1 MAVRRDLSRGKE
13 PPVKI
18 RTGKTLGAQARA
30 ESRWLSPSLPL
41 VSDPN
46 ATLAEFVVDAGLEEF
61 GRLVEEEVS
70 KLAGPRGKKR
80 PEREASRWGR
90 RPARFPLG
98 GRTITLEVQRVRRQT
113 GGEMTLTSVARFQ
126 SGDVLA
132 ERVVKQILSNV
143 STRGY
148 EGTLEPAPQGVKTA
162 GASKSA
168 ANRRFVAATQARVK
182 TELARSLEELS
193 PVALFLDGINISGS
207 SIIVA
212 IGVEADGK
220 KNVLGLRLGS
230 TENAVLC
237 ADLLQELLGRGLHVD
252 GPILCVIDG
261 GKGLRKAI
269 TDVFGDRAVLQRCQ
283 LHKMR
288 NVETYLPRAKRVY
301 ALGQMRKAYKAQTPS
316 TARKLLAQL
325 ASWLERDGHEDAAG
339 SVREGLEETLTALK
353 LNLGGTLTRSFSTTN
368 AVENVMSS
376 IRRTTRNVKRWRNP
390 SMIRRWVGLSIL
402 QAQKKFRRIKGHS
415 QLRILVAALA
425 RLRPNPAVSE
435 TAVA

>member
-1 MAVRRDLSRGKE
+1 M
-13 PPVKI
+13 KI
-18 RTGKTLGAQARA
+18 RTVKSLGAQERA

-41 VSDPN
+41 VSDPT
-46 ATLAEFVVDAGLEEF
+46 ATLAEFVVEAGLEEF
-61 GRLVEEEVS
+61 RKLIEDEVS
-70 KLAGPRGKKR
+70 KVAGPRSKKR
-80 PEREASRWGR
+80 PDRQASRWGR
-90 RPARFPLG
+90 RPARFPMG
-98 GRTITLEVQRVRRQT
+98 GRTITLDVQRVRMQT

-148 EGTLEPAPQGVKTA
+148 EGTLEPAPHGVKTA

-168 ANRRFVAATQARVK
+168 ANRRFVAATQARVQA
-182 TELARSLEELS
+182 ELARSLAELR

-237 ADLLQELLGRGLHVD
+237 TDLLQELLGRGLQID
-252 GPILCVIDG
+252 GSVLCVIDG
-261 GKGLRKAI
+261 GKGLRKALI
-269 TDVFGDRAVLQRCQ
+269 DVFGDRAVIQRCQ

-288 NVETYLPRAKRVY
+288 NVEAYLPRAKRAYV
-301 ALGQMRKAYKAQTPS
+301 LGQMRTAYKAQTPS

-339 SVREGLEETLTALK
+339 SVREGLEETLTVLK
-353 LNLGGTLTRSFSTTN
+353 LNLSGTLTRSFSTTN

-376 IRRTTRNVKRWRNP
+376 IRRTTRNVKRWHNP

-415 QLRILVAALA
+415 QLGTLVAALA
-425 RLRPNPAVSE
+425 RLHPSSVASE
-435 TAVA
+435 CAVA